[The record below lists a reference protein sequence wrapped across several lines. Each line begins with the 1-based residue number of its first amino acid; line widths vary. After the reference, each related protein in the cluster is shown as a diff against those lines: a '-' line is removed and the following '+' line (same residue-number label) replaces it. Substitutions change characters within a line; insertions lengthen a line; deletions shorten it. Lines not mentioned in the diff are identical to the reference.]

1 MKIDLEITE
10 LADGGDFC
18 RITLPCDVSVS
29 VKEEQRARLSRYQIL
44 DETFQ
49 VQNPT
54 LPRSIKD
61 CLRLFFLASECTVV
75 SLRHLC

>member
-1 MKIDLEITE
+1 ME
-10 LADGGDFC
+10 LTSV
-18 RITLPCDVSVS
+18 RITLPCAVSVS

-54 LPRSIKD
+54 LPPSIKD
-61 CLRLFFLASECTVV
+61 CIRLFCLASECTVV

>member
-1 MKIDLEITE
+1 ME
-10 LADGGDFC
+10 LTSV
-18 RITLPCDVSVS
+18 RITLPCAVSVS

-54 LPRSIKD
+54 LPPSIKY
-61 CLRLFFLASECTVV
+61 CLRLFSLASKCTLV